1 MSKAILVVTESLN
14 QLVETPPNAL
24 RFTPK
29 SDLKLNFNGETFDE
43 VICATSKNV
52 YQECCRVLKIGGEI
66 KAHYCTENDLVLH
79 FEDVKTLDNG
89 IIFGKKL
96 KDYFTFETE
105 ELTGGFNYFLQFES
119 DDDELF
125 VDFQPTKKSKNNSGE
140 KKIEER
146 EPVTFADKKI
156 QQIKQVDY
164 HIAYCGQEFKG
175 FGKELKPS
183 KQCYDLH
190 GGPVGKFCY
199 NSCQYK
205 CLVCGSTGTHKEMSE
220 NHPHFELDK
229 EATVETE
236 GELSNL
242 NVPMKKYPK
251 PAKVF
256 YLHFKQN
263 NEKLTKFTSQ
273 PKDRK
278 GKAILKTETFPTKEL
293 DPSIPIDLVVE
304 KEERYYEIL
313 EGNVHPEK
321 LKLKRSE

>member
-1 MSKAILVVTESLN
+1 MSKTILVVTDNEN
-14 QLVETPPNAL
+14 QQVETPPNAL

-29 SDLKLNFNGETFDE
+29 SNLKLKFDTESFDE

-52 YQECCRVLKIGGEI
+52 YRECFRVLKIGGEI
-66 KAHYCTENDLVLH
+66 KAYNCTEYDLFLD
-79 FEDVKTLDNG
+79 FEEIKKLDNG
-89 IIFGKKL
+89 IICGKKL
-96 KDYFTFETE
+96 KDFFSFEGG
-105 ELTGGFNYFLQFES
+105 LGGGFNDFLQFE
-119 DDDELF
+119 DMNDVDESLI
-125 VDFQPTKKSKNNSGE
+125 DFQPSKKSKINSGE
-140 KKIEER
+140 KIIEER
-146 EPVTFADKKI
+146 EPVTFLDKKI
-156 QQIKQVDY
+156 QQIKKVDY
-164 HIAYCGQEFKG
+164 HIAYCGQDFKG

-190 GGPVGKFCY
+190 GGPIGQFCY

-220 NHPHFELDK
+220 NHPHFELEK

-236 GELSNL
+236 GEFSNL
-242 NVPMKKYPK
+242 NVSMKKYPK

-273 PKDRK
+273 PKNRK
-278 GKAILKTETFPTKEL
+278 ESSILTTEAFPSSYL
-293 DPSIPIDLVVE
+293 NPSIPIDLVAE
-304 KEERYYEIL
+304 KEEKNYEIL

-321 LKLKRSE
+321 LKVKI